1 MIFEEKYD
9 VFIKG
14 FKDIM
19 NQFVNDLQKEKINEI
34 AIKEIYEYF
43 KVTKI
48 IQWEVINERYKDL
61 FFDLYQSIFFT
72 AIMLEVL
79 NKNSKSINILFKEL
93 FRINKLERLS
103 SNEEFI
109 AQIAITYYKFI
120 KNKDIGAGHLKMDKK
135 LKFDIKKLV
144 ILF

>member
-1 MIFEEKYD
+1 M
-9 VFIKG
+9 
-14 FKDIM
+14 
-19 NQFVNDLQKEKINEI
+19 
-34 AIKEIYEYF
+34 A
-43 KVTKI
+43 KI
-48 IQWEVINERYKDL
+48 IKWEVINERYKEL

-79 NKNSKSINILFKEL
+79 NKNAKSINILFKEL

-135 LKFDIKKLV
+135 LKFDIKKLQS
-144 ILF
+144 LFESVNDQTVKKYLCNNMDKFYYITEENFP